1 MKKTTTKVVEKVVEK
16 TAIKVVENVVEKNP
30 GKPFNF
36 MMLKAMEELHP
47 EIKTMSFK
55 EFQKK
60 CATKGFT
67 SFSTICD
74 YLHKI

>member
-1 MKKTTTKVVEKVVEK
+1 MEKTATKVVEKVVEK
-16 TAIKVVENVVEKNP
+16 NA

-36 MMLKAMEELHP
+36 MVLKVLEELYP